1 MVFCFSFCHFS
12 SVIGVGLG
20 SHDGLV
26 NAFKNIA
33 TLGLIS
39 DTMNFLKV
47 CLGRCEAERVFL
59 VLFFWCFF
67 LFLRVRDLGD
77 LEDFR
82 DFDREWE
89 ERSLFC
95 FITSKPTRIIPENGS
110 A

>member
-26 NAFKNIA
+26 NVFKKIA

-47 CLGRCEAERVFL
+47 CLWRWEAERVFL

-67 LFLRVRDLGD
+67 LFLRVRDLED
-77 LEDFR
+77 LGCL
-82 DFDREWE
+82 DREWE

>member
-47 CLGRCEAERVFL
+47 CLWRWEAVRVFL

-67 LFLRVRDLGD
+67 LFLRVRALVGLG
-77 LEDFR
+77 
-82 DFDREWE
+82 